1 MYTGAWEVST
11 VPTKN
16 SVLEY
21 RISVGAYVDSSG
33 KLQPIPSNPSDT
45 AVVVKGAGYGAGDA
59 ASINGPTRVYG
70 NGTLNPVVG
79 YSTTVN
85 LEMAQKK

>member
-21 RISVGAYVDSSG
+21 QISVGAYIDGSG
-33 KLQPIPSNPSDT
+33 KLQPIPSNPSG
-45 AVVVKGAGYGAGDA
+45 AVVKGPGYGAGDA

-79 YSTTVN
+79 YGTTTN